1 MDGCPSFFAFKK
13 SKNLEK
19 GVWHLWH
26 RVASLI
32 ISKIGRISVVAHVWH
47 HVASHC
53 YIDDCC
59 GMSVAFSIQIQ
70 EM

>member
-1 MDGCPSFFAFKK
+1 MACGTM
-13 SKNLEK
+13 
-19 GVWHLWH
+19 WH

-32 ISKIGRISVVAHVWH
+32 ISKIEKIPVAAGVWH
-47 HVASHC
+47 YVASYWH
-53 YIDDCC
+53 IGDRC